1 MPDGRP
7 GTAATGPSDG
17 GPATAGP
24 ATAGPATAG
33 PATAGRLKTRA
44 AIVVA
49 AALAAAVVNLLVYA
63 VGRAAGGTFAFTAAG
78 EPAEVDAVT
87 VAGFSALPL
96 AVGLVVVALLARRSW
111 AIRTALIAG
120 PALAVLTI
128 LIMTIPADLD
138 TTSTVALALCHLTL
152 VPIMIVAIRRLAATA

>member
-1 MPDGRP
+1 MSDGRP
-7 GTAATGPSDG
+7 HRSTTGPSDG
-17 GPATAGP
+17 GLVTG
-24 ATAGPATAG
+24 
-33 PATAGRLKTRA
+33 GRLKTRA

-63 VGRAAGGTFAFTAAG
+63 VGRAAGGTFAFTSAG
-78 EPAEVDAVT
+78 TPAEVNAVT

-96 AVGLVVVALLARRSW
+96 AVGLAVVALLARRRR
-111 AIRTALIAG
+111 AIRAALIAG

-138 TTSTVALALCHLTL
+138 TTSTITLALCHLTL
-152 VPIMIVAIRRLAATA
+152 VPIMIIAIRRLAATA